1 MEYVV
6 VDARGLPVGA
16 GEEAVIFPRAG
27 LAPVPAPTPTPT
39 PTLPPPPRLLIVQ

>member
-16 GEEAVIFPRAG
+16 GEEAVIFPPLGWHRYRHRHQH
-27 LAPVPAPTPTPT
+27 LH
-39 PTLPPPPRLLIVQ
+39 LHYHHHHDF